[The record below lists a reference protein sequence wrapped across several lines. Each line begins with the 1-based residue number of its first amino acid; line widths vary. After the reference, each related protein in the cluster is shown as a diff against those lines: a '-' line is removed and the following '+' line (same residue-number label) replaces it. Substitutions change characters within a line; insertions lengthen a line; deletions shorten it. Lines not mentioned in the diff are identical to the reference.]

1 MVPFQPR
8 KGLEERG
15 VARHRNQ
22 LAAAMARHPGI
33 HNMAFI

>member
-1 MVPFQPR
+1 
-8 KGLEERG
+8 